1 MKIGRKMFTWATIA
15 IASLAIGAGARA
27 QSTEAPAPPPPPDQ
41 NVFYQRTGP
50 GPMMAFGSIT
60 FEGFEDEIGGK
71 AVAGAPFTATY
82 STQMTQTLA
91 DGNHIVRN
99 STGAI
104 ARDSEG
110 RTRRDITLPAIGPWA
125 ASGSAAPHVVAIKDP
140 VAGVRYIL
148 EPEKKIA
155 RKMHAPI
162 RVNATGKSGPWAKF
176 AANEKSETTTAS
188 LGTQTIEGISAEGT
202 RYTRTIPAGAIGN
215 EKPIEIVTERWYS
228 PDLQTV
234 VMTKRSDPRMGDGI
248 FQLTNIQRQEPDPA
262 LFQVP
267 PDYTVKAGG
276 PMGRHHHRGMPP
288 QSPDA
293 VPAPGSEPPPPP
305 SPR

>member
-1 MKIGRKMFTWATIA
+1 MKIGRKMFTLAAIA

-27 QSTEAPAPPPPPDQ
+27 QSTEATVPPLPPDQ

-50 GPMMAFGSIT
+50 GPIMVFDSIGLDG
-60 FEGFEDEIGGK
+60 FEGEMGGK
-71 AVAGAPFTATY
+71 TVTGAPFTATY

-91 DGNHIVRN
+91 DENHIVRN

-125 ASGSAAPHVVAIKDP
+125 ASGSAAPHVIAIEDP
-140 VAGVRYIL
+140 VAGVHYIL

-155 RKMHAPI
+155 RKMPAPI

-176 AANEKSETTTAS
+176 AANESKETTTES
-188 LGTQTIEGISAEGT
+188 LGTQTIDGVSAEGT
-202 RYTRTIPAGAIGN
+202 RDTRTIPAGAIGN
-215 EKPIEIVTERWYS
+215 EKPIEVVTERWYS

-234 VMTKRSDPRMGDGI
+234 VMTKRSDPRTGERI
-248 FQLTNIQRQEPDPA
+248 FQLTNIERQEPEA
-262 LFQVP
+262 SLFQVP
-267 PDYTVKAGG
+267 PDYTVKAGL
-276 PMGRHHHRGMPP
+276 MFVRHHGIAT
-288 QSPDA
+288 QSLGTA
-293 VPAPGSEPPPPP
+293 PAPEPPPPP
-305 SPR
+305 PPQR